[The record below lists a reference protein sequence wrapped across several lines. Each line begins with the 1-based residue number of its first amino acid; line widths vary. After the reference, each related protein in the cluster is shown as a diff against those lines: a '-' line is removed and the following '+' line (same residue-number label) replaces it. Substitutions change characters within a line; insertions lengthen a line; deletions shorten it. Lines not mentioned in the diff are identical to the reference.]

1 MTGADVSVV
10 ATVHDETIVCG
21 PTMDA
26 AEAAVAAARRAGHT
40 VQTVIAL
47 DRPTEATTEYFAQPA
62 FDHWERWEMDEGD
75 LGRLRNRV
83 VPRTEGRYIAFL
95 DADDLFSENWLAEG
109 VTLLK
114 RAEEEGDKVIAH
126 PELNVI
132 FDGGLAL
139 NQLVDQDSPL
149 FTPHFLYVRNAYD
162 SLCLTPREAHAEVS
176 YVHRDI
182 PSGLSY
188 QDWQFAIETMARGW
202 RHVVVRDTII
212 FKRRRDFSL
221 MVESGNRR
229 SMVRSLPELA
239 IDRILDLTTPDS
251 TRPDSTRPG
260 PTSR

>member
-1 MTGADVSVV
+1 MSEVDVTVV

-26 AEAAVAAARRAGHT
+26 ADAAVAAARAAGLT
-40 VQTVIAL
+40 VQTVVAL
-47 DRPTEATTEYFAQPA
+47 DRATSATAAYFAQPELA
-62 FDHWERWEMDEGD
+62 HWERWEMDEGD
-75 LGRLRNRV
+75 LGRLRNAV
-83 VPRTEGRYIAFL
+83 APRTDGRYVAFL
-95 DADDLFSENWLAEG
+95 DADDLFSENWLAAG
-109 VTLLK
+109 VARL
-114 RAEEEGDKVIAH
+114 RQAEANGEKVIAH

-132 FDGGLAL
+132 FDGALAL

-162 SLCLTPREAHAEVS
+162 SLCLTPREAHAEVP

-182 PSGLSY
+182 PNGLSY

-229 SMVRSLPELA
+229 SMVRSLPELG
-239 IDRILDLTTPDS
+239 IDRIRDLLKP
-251 TRPDSTRPG
+251 
-260 PTSR
+260 